1 MCKETAE
8 SCKAHRDYCQ
18 KIKVWQGFLGS
29 GQDEKI
35 AKEPCN
41 AAKIRLVL
49 GRDKREHKCACYEKL
64 LLGRWGSL
72 PTPTSCI
79 QQTCRMVRTRSP
91 QAGSC
96 LRRPLLALQITQG
109 FFVRE
114 HRGAYSPVASVRDKH
129 LISNGDCIQ
138 QLCRAEQTTCR
149 ANFAPWFP
157 SRRRASMPGQVSL
170 LP

>member
-1 MCKETAE
+1 MCARKLRAARRTVTIARRLKSGE
-8 SCKAHRDYCQ
+8 
-18 KIKVWQGFLGS
+18 GS
-29 GQDEKI
+29 LAVDKMR
-35 AKEPCN
+35 KSPEPCN
-41 AAKIRLVL
+41 AVKIRMVL

-64 LLGRWGSL
+64 LLGRWRSL

-79 QQTCRMVRTRSP
+79 QQTCRMVRTCSL
-91 QAGSC
+91 QAGNC
-96 LRRPLLALQITQG
+96 VRRPLLALQITQG

-129 LISNGDCIQ
+129 LMSNGGCIQ

-157 SRRRASMPGQVSL
+157 SRSRASMPDQVSL